1 MVLKAPYPWFGGK
14 SAVADLVWDRFGD
27 VRNYVEPFYGS
38 GAVLLGRPSPF
49 DGVETIND
57 KDGYVSN
64 FWRAVKADPE
74 AVAFHA
80 DNPVNENDLHA
91 RHSWLVARKDGFS
104 AKLDGDPEF
113 FDAKVAGWWCWGAC
127 CWIGSGW
134 CSGKG
139 PWQSV
144 EMEDGT
150 RQLVHL
156 GDAGRGVNRQIVH
169 LGNAGH
175 GVNRKRVH
183 LGNAGRGVNR
193 QLVHLGNAGQGVN
206 RQLVHLGNAGR
217 GVNRK
222 RPLVTN
228 DAVGVANK
236 DGVLGWMLALAERL
250 KRVRVCCGDWSR
262 VCGPTPTVKQGLTAV
277 FLDPPY
283 PSEAARAEELYTEED
298 LNVAHDVARWAI
310 AQGDDKRLRIAFCGY
325 EGSHTFPASWACV
338 PWKARGG
345 YGSQAEDGE
354 NPNAERERIW
364 FSPHCLGVIG
374 PVQGS
379 LF

>member
-14 SAVADLVWDRFGD
+14 STVADLVWQRFGK
-27 VRNYVEPFYGS
+27 VRNYCEPFYGS
-38 GAVLLGRPSPF
+38 GAVLLGRPTPF
-49 DGVETIND
+49 EGTETIND
-57 KDGYVSN
+57 KDGYVAN
-64 FWRAVKADPE
+64 FWRAVKSDPE

-91 RHSWLVARKDGFS
+91 RHSWLVERKQGFS

-113 FDAKVAGWWCWGAC
+113 FDAKVAGWWVWGAC

-144 EMEDGT
+144 EMPDGE
-150 RQLVHL
+150 
-156 GDAGRGVNRQIVH
+156 
-169 LGNAGH
+169 
-175 GVNRKRVH
+175 
-183 LGNAGRGVNR
+183 R

-222 RPLVTN
+222 RVHLGNAGNENEIDVEMDYEN
-228 DAVGVANK
+228 GVF
-236 DGVLGWMLALAERL
+236 GWMLALAERL
-250 KRVRVCCGDWSR
+250 KRVRVCCGDWAR
-262 VCGPTPTVKQGLTAV
+262 ICGPTPTVKQGLTAV

-283 PSEAARAEELYTEED
+283 PSEADRDEELYIEED
-298 LNVAHDVARWAI
+298 LSVAHDAAKWAI
-310 AQGDDKRLRIAFCGY
+310 ERGDDKRIRIAFCGY
-325 EGSHTFPASWACV
+325 EGSHLFPASWDCA

-345 YGSQAEDGE
+345 FGSQAQDGE
-354 NPNAERERIW
+354 NANAGRERIW
-364 FSPHCLGVIG
+364 FSPHCLGVTG
-374 PVQGS
+374 PVQMD
-379 LF
+379 LFEPQP